1 MPSPLAVHGSTHRT
15 ALARNHA
22 RTKPRPSRSPRMLV
36 VAQRDEVV
44 LKRTPLEPEHRK
56 LGAKI
61 GAFAGWAMP
70 IQYRGTLAEHR
81 AVREAVGLFDLTH
94 LGKIDVAG
102 PGAFEAL
109 QRAMP
114 NDLSKVKV
122 GAAQYNM
129 VLNERGGIVDDL
141 I

>member
-70 IQYRGTLAEHR
+70 IEYRGTLAEHR
-81 AVREAVGLFDLTH
+81 AVREAVGLFDLMH
-94 LGKIDVAG
+94 LGKVIVEG
-102 PGAFEAL
+102 PSALDTL
-109 QRAMP
+109 QRTVT
-114 NDLSKVKV
+114 NDLTKV
-122 GAAQYNM
+122 
-129 VLNERGGIVDDL
+129 
-141 I
+141 